1 MCLHVY
7 VCCKVLFVAC
17 SYLSSCIF
25 FHIEIDK
32 LLGKEKKIDRERER
46 DLYSWALLYSKAI
59 KNEWEE
65 IKTRSCFIVG
75 NGRRGLSSGK
85 TCGARIKLWKK
96 LSQFLFLF
104 LFLFFAVNKD
114 GWVAEGGEKGRERS
128 RWSPCFSRQDNDG
141 VLGDVD
147 NLFRKL
153 QPLVVRREVE
163 DTLSWRESNNANF
176 SIISLYCSYSRGPR
190 DPFPISIV

>member
-1 MCLHVY
+1 M
-7 VCCKVLFVAC
+7 
-17 SYLSSCIF
+17 I
-25 FHIEIDK
+25 
-32 LLGKEKKIDRERER
+32 LL
-46 DLYSWALLYSKAI
+46 WV
-59 KNEWEE
+59 KNER
-65 IKTRSCFIVG
+65 KS
-75 NGRRGLSSGK
+75 RRLLRCACCGLSGRK
-85 TCGARIKLWKK
+85 GIEG
-96 LSQFLFLF
+96 LSMTF
-104 LFLFFAVNKD
+104 
-114 GWVAEGGEKGRERS
+114 S
-128 RWSPCFSRQDNDG
+128 CFSRQDNDG